1 VEKGTRAVKMCKMNN
16 LYQGSPLLTVVFVNI
31 LGSNYLSYYAKAI
44 FKVHEKKD
52 AIKMCFC
59 HLCIRIFLLVKNV
72 LQKYKQDFLLSQ
84 NTPLLLHRKEPQ
96 HLSLGHSRNQEA

>member
-44 FKVHEKKD
+44 FKVH
-52 AIKMCFC
+52 
-59 HLCIRIFLLVKNV
+59 
-72 LQKYKQDFLLSQ
+72 
-84 NTPLLLHRKEPQ
+84 RKERCNQDVLLPSVYKDFPVSQECFAKIQTRFSSFPKHPSPAPQ
-96 HLSLGHSRNQEA
+96 ERTPAFVPGSL